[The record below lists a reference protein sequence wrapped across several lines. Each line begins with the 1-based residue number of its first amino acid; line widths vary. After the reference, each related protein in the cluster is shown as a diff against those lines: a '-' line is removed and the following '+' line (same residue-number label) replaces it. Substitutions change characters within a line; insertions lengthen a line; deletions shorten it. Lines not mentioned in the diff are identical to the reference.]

1 MAKKGSTTYMTTLE
15 RVLGGVLLAFYLLI
29 LPFVRGPL
37 FGFLGR
43 LVGQSISAHTQNI
56 IYYWVLFV
64 LALLIF
70 WLFIGRT
77 TSRFLTDTARTLET
91 VGLGLIAFYGLNELL
106 YRVFRLL
113 VSSQTN
119 LNDVAVSAQVADAPQ
134 STLLVIIFLAPFVE
148 EALFRGYVFGNLRD
162 HSRAA
167 AYIVSC
173 LLYAFLHVWQFA
185 MVDRSLTCFL
195 LMIQYLAPGAVL
207 AWSYERS
214 GTLWGSI
221 LVHCFASALAV
232 L

>member
-1 MAKKGSTTYMTTLE
+1 MAKKGSATYMTTLE

-29 LPFVRGPL
+29 LPFARGPL

-195 LMIQYLAPGAVL
+195 LMIQYLAPAAVL

>member
-15 RVLGGVLLAFYLLI
+15 RILGGALLVFYLMI

-37 FGFLGR
+37 FSFLGR
-43 LVGQSISAHTQNI
+43 LFGGGLSARTQNI
-56 IYYWVLFV
+56 VYYWVLFV

-70 WLFIGRT
+70 WIFIGRT
-77 TSRFLTDTARTLET
+77 TSRFLSDTAQALET
-91 VGLGLIAFYGLNELL
+91 VGLGLISFYGINELL

-119 LNDVAVSAQVADAPQ
+119 LNDVPISAQVADAPQ
-134 STLLVIIFLAPFVE
+134 STLLIIIFLAPFVE

-185 MVDRSLTCFL
+185 MVDRSLSCFL

-207 AWSYERS
+207 AWCYERS
-214 GTLWGSI
+214 GTLWGSV
-221 LVHCFASALAV
+221 LVHCFASALTV